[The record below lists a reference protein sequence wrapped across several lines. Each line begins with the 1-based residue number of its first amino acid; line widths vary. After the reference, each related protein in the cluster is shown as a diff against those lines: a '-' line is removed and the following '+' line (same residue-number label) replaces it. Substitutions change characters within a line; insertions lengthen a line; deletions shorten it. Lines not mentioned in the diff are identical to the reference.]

1 MKDDTIWA
9 LLALYQSVSFVGII
23 TEVDYNGNL
32 IKSYSIINDISSDNN
47 NKMFQIIP
55 EMLTISDDHSIFV
68 FSETMF

>member
-47 NKMFQIIP
+47 KMFQIIP